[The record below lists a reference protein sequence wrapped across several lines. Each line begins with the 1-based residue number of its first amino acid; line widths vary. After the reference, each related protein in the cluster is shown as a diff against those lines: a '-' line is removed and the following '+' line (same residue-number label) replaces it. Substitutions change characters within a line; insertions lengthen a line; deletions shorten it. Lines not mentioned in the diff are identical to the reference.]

1 MLAPLFARASHL
13 LPPKLPEIPAE
24 RHYLRGVWWG
34 RHSNGAK
41 QRLSGRHAGAAVLAG
56 NESVHGGACNSNR
69 AVAGVCGFQ
78 RADHRHVH
86 YISKVNVLAQC
97 VNSPPGSPVVC

>member
-1 MLAPLFARASHL
+1 MQAPLFARASHL

-34 RHSNGAK
+34 RHSNGDK
-41 QRLSGRHAGAAVLAG
+41 QWLSRRHAGAAVLAG

-78 RADHRHVH
+78 RADHRRVH
-86 YISKVNVLAQC
+86 CISKVNVLAQG
-97 VNSPPGSPVVC
+97 VHSPSCSSVVC